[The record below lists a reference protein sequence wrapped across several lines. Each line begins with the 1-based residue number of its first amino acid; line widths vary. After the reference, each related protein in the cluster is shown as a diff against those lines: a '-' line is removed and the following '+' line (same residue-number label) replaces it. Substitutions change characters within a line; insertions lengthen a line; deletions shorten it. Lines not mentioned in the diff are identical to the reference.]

1 MGDTYPKF
9 TAAAVHAASVF
20 LDRDGSID
28 KTCRLIAEAA
38 ANGAKLIVFPE
49 SFVPGYPFWIWTHTP
64 VRGAPLFHEFFSNS
78 IVVGGPETARVGAA
92 ARQAGAF
99 VVLGVTER
107 EGGTLY
113 NTLLYF
119 NDQGSIVGRHRK
131 LQPTHVERTVWGRG
145 DGSGLRVHETPYG
158 RIGGLICWEHTM
170 DLARYAL
177 TSQGEQIH
185 VAAWPGISAVTHDP
199 NSGFFDDV
207 TSAAARHHALSAQ
220 SFVINVQ
227 SRVDEEVI
235 RKLDLVGRE
244 DMIRTGGGWSAIIA
258 PNGRILA
265 GPHRDDEAI
274 LYAEIDLS
282 QIVYIKYVCDSA
294 GHYARPDVLRLLANY
309 EPQSVALDAGL
320 FQRQFRANEEPSPA
334 IGEPAPAPAPV
345 KGADNAPRLTA
356 PADQWGFRSTE

>member
-1 MGDTYPKF
+1 MGDTPPKVI
-9 TAAAVHAASVF
+9 AAAVHAASVF

-28 KTCRLIAEAA
+28 KVCRLIAEAA
-38 ANGAKLIVFPE
+38 AKGARLIVFPE

-64 VRGAPLFHEFFSNS
+64 TRGAPLFYEFFTNNV
-78 IVVGGPETARVGAA
+78 VVGSEQTDRIGAA
-92 ARQAGAF
+92 ARQAGAY
-99 VVLGVTER
+99 VVVGVSER

-119 NDQGSIVGRHRK
+119 DDHGVIIGRHRK

-145 DGSGLRVHETPYG
+145 DGSGLRIHETPYG

-177 TSQGEQIH
+177 ISQGEQIH
-185 VAAWPGISAVTHDP
+185 IAAWPGISALTHDP

-207 TSAAARHHALSAQ
+207 TSAAARHHALAAQ

-227 SRVDEEVI
+227 SRVDEAVI
-235 RKLDLVGRE
+235 EKLGLVGQP

-258 PNGRILA
+258 PNGRIIA
-265 GPHRDDEAI
+265 GPNRDDENI
-274 LYAEIDLS
+274 LYAELDLA

-294 GHYARPDVLRLLANY
+294 GHYSRPDVLRLLINY
-309 EPQSVALDAGL
+309 EAQPVTVDVGL
-320 FQRQFRANEEPSPA
+320 FPNQFRPLVDT
-334 IGEPAPAPAPV
+334 PAPDVGGLPKNDGTPLALSRDL
-345 KGADNAPRLTA
+345 GRRHQLS
-356 PADQWGFRSTE
+356 GSES